1 MWFPSGEFC
10 QGISCVNGN
19 FSDDACSCTCIAE
32 FITNQ
37 PGWCVD
43 PETKA
48 CTVAK
53 VWSNTDKA
61 FACPGESGVGEW
73 EGGREDGGC
82 GRLGSSWQASSPGW
96 LCPPAPSSGGTVCCN
111 AMHPCTAHI
120 KMRQLLSAVVSLCL
134 QTTPAATGPTLPAP
148 PTPPRPTHPP
158 PTAVSEHH
166 QNSRLKLQ
174 LSPAA
179 SPGLPATCLNPAR
192 CHLWLHTDITT
203 AASACPPAHS
213 CCRPRAAGLCGAGH
227 QWD

>member
-120 KMRQLLSAVVSLCL
+120 KMRQLFKRRRVPVFADHARRDWS
-134 QTTPAATGPTLPAP
+134 
-148 PTPPRPTHPP
+148 
-158 PTAVSEHH
+158 
-166 QNSRLKLQ
+166 NSP
-174 LSPAA
+174 SP
-179 SPGLPATCLNPAR
+179 SY
-192 CHLWLHTDITT
+192 
-203 AASACPPAHS
+203 SPPADPS
-213 CCRPRAAGLCGAGH
+213 TANCGE
-227 QWD
+227 